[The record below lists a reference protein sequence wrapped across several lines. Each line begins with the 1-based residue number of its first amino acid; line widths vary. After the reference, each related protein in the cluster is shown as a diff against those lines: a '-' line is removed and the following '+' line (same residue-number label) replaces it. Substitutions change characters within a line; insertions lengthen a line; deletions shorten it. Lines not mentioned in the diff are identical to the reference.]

1 MSFENRR
8 GTRPQ
13 GASRVQQKH
22 RDYSASRPDKFE
34 QWVQWTDDNGV
45 IAPALILY
53 QWVRT
58 NAPHKS
64 FKNTSLGVM
73 LKDDC
78 IHVKDFTT
86 DECFTFFDN
95 RQPTAARCGEQLAEH
110 RRVARI
116 AVEQREAG
124 YQDAARDATK
134 RWLES
139 TEAPATGY
147 FARKGQTSTHGARW
161 HQSLNCWIVLVTDFY
176 GEILTVQ
183 KIYNKPAPNKFYLK
197 GGRTAGGMVIIGSL
211 INASRIVVTEGF
223 ATGGT
228 LREET
233 GETIACALS
242 SGNLLAVCTA
252 IRAAY
257 PDIEIIVAGDS
268 DRFAHNNVGRQ
279 KAIEAAAAVGG
290 KYCFPIFS
298 DDCLL
303 CTDFNDVLNCDL
315 SGDLS

>member
-1 MSFENRR
+1 MNLDERG

-13 GASRVQQKH
+13 GATEIQQKH
-22 RDYSASRPDKFE
+22 RNYSASRLDKFE
-34 QWVQWTDDNGV
+34 QWMQWADDNCV
-45 IAPALILY
+45 IAPALIPY

-64 FKNTSLGVM
+64 FKNNSLSVM

-86 DECFTFFDN
+86 GECFSFLDN
-95 RQPTAARCGEQLAEH
+95 WQPTAVRCGEQRAEH

-124 YQDAARDATK
+124 YQDAAREAK
-134 RWLES
+134 KLWLNS

-147 FARKGQTSTHGARW
+147 FARKGQNSTHGARW
-161 HQSLNCWIVLVTDFY
+161 HKNLNCWIVLVTDIY

-183 KIYNKPAPNKFYLK
+183 KIYNKSATNKFYLK
-197 GGRTAGGMVIIGSL
+197 GGRTSGGMVIIGSL

-223 ATGGT
+223 ATGCT

-233 GETIACALS
+233 GATIACALS

-252 IRAAY
+252 IREAY
-257 PDIEIIVAGDS
+257 LEIEIIVAGDN
-268 DRFAHNNVGRQ
+268 DRFAHHNVGRK
-279 KAIEAAAAVGG
+279 KAIEASTAVGG

-303 CTDFNDVLNCDL
+303 CTDFNDVVNCNLCSDL
-315 SGDLS
+315 S

>member
-34 QWVQWTDDNGV
+34 QWVRWTDDNGV
-45 IAPALILY
+45 IAPALILC

-86 DECFTFFDN
+86 DESCTFFDN
-95 RQPTAARCGEQLAEH
+95 RKLTAVQYGMQLAE
-110 RRVARI
+110 RRRLARI
-116 AVEQREAG
+116 ADEQREAR
-124 YQDAARDATK
+124 YQGAAKEATML
-134 RWLES
+134 WHES

-147 FARKGQTSTHGARW
+147 FASKGLTSTHGARG
-161 HQSLNCWIVLVTDFY
+161 HKRLDCWLVLVKDI
-176 GEILTVQ
+176 ERNILTIQ

-279 KAIEAAAAVGG
+279 KAIEAATAVGG

-315 SGDLS
+315 CGDLS